1 MIVDQFEA
9 EGRHRALL
17 GGVEFDDAGDVA
29 AHVAGE
35 RCGVGL
41 PAGAIGVEQTAV
53 NGGVVGEHE
62 HRESHG
68 FSVTGSAPPD
78 CRLSDPSTWPAVEL
92 AREIG
97 AGYVRR
103 VEAVR

>member
-68 FSVTGSAPPD
+68 FSVTGSAPPV
-78 CRLSDPSTWPAVEL
+78 CRLWPAVER